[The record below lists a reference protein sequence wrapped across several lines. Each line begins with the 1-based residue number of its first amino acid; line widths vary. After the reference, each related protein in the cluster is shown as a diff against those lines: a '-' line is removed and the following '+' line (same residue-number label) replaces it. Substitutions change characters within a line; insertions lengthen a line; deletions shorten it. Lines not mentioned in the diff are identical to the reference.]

1 MIYYFSQLFVH
12 GEFIYSLSP
21 LEIGSIFSI
30 RDTGLHGSVLLASN
44 NAGEAY
50 WEHSQT
56 SKMVLFLKIVNG

>member
-1 MIYYFSQLFVH
+1 MLLSSEVMIYYFSQLIVH

-50 WEHSQT
+50 
-56 SKMVLFLKIVNG
+56 